1 MGSTIKHIAE
11 SFSDF
16 INATILLPLKD
27 LSDIAHESGH
37 TTSDMSTTSKS
48 SVTYL
53 AKSIVLQKT
62 LVSDKN
68 AMLHSRYYL
77 PRC

>member
-11 SFSDF
+11 SFSGF
-16 INATILLPLKD
+16 INATIVLPLKD

-37 TTSDMSTTSKS
+37 TTGDMNSTKS
-48 SVTYL
+48 SVAYL
-53 AKSIVLQKT
+53 AKSIVSQKN

-68 AMLHSRYYL
+68 TMLHSRYYL